1 MKNFLID
8 NYSKC
13 LKFLIEC
20 RWYNVFVTGIFSLLF
35 LIGFTFPVFFRAE
48 IIVFIEELIELVEG
62 KGLIETFFFIFF
74 NNLKATFFAI
84 ILGVSFGILPL
95 FVAITNGYLI
105 GFVSREVA
113 MIEGISALWR
123 LFPHGIFELPA
134 VIFSIGIGIKIGV
147 DLLIV
152 KKNKK
157 ERLKIN
163 YIEGLRFFLFVVIP
177 LLLLAGIIEATF
189 IWLST

>member
-13 LKFLIEC
+13 WKFLIEC

-48 IIVFIEELIELVEG
+48 IIVFIGELIELVEG

-74 NNLKATFFAI
+74 NNLKASFLSLL
-84 ILGVSFGILPL
+84 LGVSFGIFPFLIA
-95 FVAITNGYLI
+95 VSNGYLI

-113 MIEGISALWR
+113 MIEGISVLWR
-123 LFPHGIFELPA
+123 LIPHGIFELPA
-134 VIFSIGIGIKIGV
+134 VIFSIGIGLKIGS
-147 DLLIV
+147 DLLDHQ
-152 KKNKK
+152 KNKK
-157 ERLKIN
+157 ERLRIN
-163 YIEGLRFFLFVVIP
+163 YVEGLRVFIFVVIP
-177 LLLLAGIIEATF
+177 LLLLAGIIESVF
-189 IWLST
+189 IWLSV

>member
-13 LKFLIEC
+13 WKFLIEC

-48 IIVFIEELIELVEG
+48 IIVFVEELIELVEG